1 MFCGRRY
8 AAYAYIN
15 AVYIRTLNGVHST
28 GKKTPILCV
37 CTAECECIFE
47 VGRQAVSVPSK
58 YYRTDLTIAQ
68 NRPYNERSRDSD
80 SLL

>member
-8 AAYAYIN
+8 AAYACIN

-37 CTAECECIFE
+37 CTAECKCIFE
-47 VGRQAVSVPSK
+47 VGRHSRVGALEVPPNRLNYSTK
-58 YYRTDLTIAQ
+58 PTIQ
-68 NRPYNERSRDSD
+68 RKEPR
-80 SLL
+80 

>member
-8 AAYAYIN
+8 AAYACIN

-37 CTAECECIFE
+37 CTAGRDRIFE
-47 VGRQAVSVPSK
+47 VGRHSRVGVLEVPPHRLNYS
-58 YYRTDLTIAQ
+58 TQPTI
-68 NRPYNERSRDSD
+68 R
-80 SLL
+80 